1 MNTGALI
8 FMLSAWVVV
17 LTILIWSFSKLLRQ
31 PPPGEGPTP
40 PDSNP

>member
-17 LTILIWSFSKLLRQ
+17 LFILVWSFTKLLRE
-31 PPPGEGPTP
+31 PPPGEDPQS
-40 PDSNP
+40 PDANP